1 MWEFARK
8 GPGCSSRLLAAAVL
22 VAVLAAARAD
32 EVKEFVAVNV
42 LPDGEVETR
51 VFYGGVCAKE
61 VTVGKGSSS
70 DIKFRQLADASR
82 LIQLIYNDGEDLKDC
97 EIIHQ
102 RDQVRKFLHSFKSDL
117 GNLIATSNVTVESLD
132 SKKLPEEFSSWF
144 NFTQLVNQCKRLHHQ
159 MKQEV
164 LEMKTHQTDRSKRAI
179 FVAPGTLWCGDS
191 NNAKHYTQLGVLAN
205 TDKCCRRHDHC
216 KMIIPG
222 FSTKFHYTNLSP
234 FTLSHCHCDERQK
247 RDVSDLLRVPG
258 TKWCG
263 KGYSADKYTRLGGFS
278 RTDKCCRRHDLS
290 CRFWIGAFE
299 TKWGLFNWRINTI
312 MHCSCDERSVEGCC
326 MLSGDRGVVRVTR
339 ARSVSFFGQI
349 LLYL

>member
-234 FTLSHCHCDERQK
+234 FTLSHCHCDESFRACLKVVDSSDSNLVGKLFFNVVQTK
-247 RDVSDLLRVPG
+247 CFVIKPKKVCVKSSWWGQCEKFKHIKQAILRDNLP
-258 TKWCG
+258 
-263 KGYSADKYTRLGGFS
+263 Y
-278 RTDKCCRRHDLS
+278 
-290 CRFWIGAFE
+290 
-299 TKWGLFNWRINTI
+299 
-312 MHCSCDERSVEGCC
+312 
-326 MLSGDRGVVRVTR
+326 
-339 ARSVSFFGQI
+339 
-349 LLYL
+349 